1 MGTDIRI
8 GGSPGNEFP
17 GTAGSGPD
25 ESRRPVSAAG
35 RSETAIYKS
44 PPRRAFGDG
53 ARRCILSSRQ
63 IRPGAE
69 TAATLGTLTP
79 MTTTQPHILL
89 VEDDREISALVARY
103 LRANECRVSLA
114 GDGAAMDK
122 VLADARVDL
131 VVLDLMLPGEDG
143 LSLCRRLRAASGIP
157 ILMLTAK
164 AEEIDRIIGLE
175 IGADDYLGKP
185 FNPRELLARIRAIL
199 RRGSAAEAET
209 EEGVRRLHFLGWT
222 LDISLRQL
230 LSPEEARIAITG
242 AEFDLLHALCLRP
255 GRVLSR
261 DQLLDLTQ
269 GRAAGPF
276 ERSID
281 VLISRIR
288 QKIEPDPRNPEIIRT
303 IRSGGYLFTPEVTRT

>member
-1 MGTDIRI
+1 MTQ
-8 GGSPGNEFP
+8 P
-17 GTAGSGPD
+17 
-25 ESRRPVSAAG
+25 
-35 RSETAIYKS
+35 
-44 PPRRAFGDG
+44 
-53 ARRCILSSRQ
+53 
-63 IRPGAE
+63 
-69 TAATLGTLTP
+69 AT
-79 MTTTQPHILL
+79 PHILV

-103 LRANECRVSLA
+103 LRANACRVTVA
-114 GDGAAMDK
+114 GDGPAMERA
-122 VLADARVDL
+122 LAEARVDL

-143 LSLCRRLRAASGIP
+143 LSLCRRLRTTSNVP

-164 AEEIDRIIGLE
+164 AEEIDRIVGLE

-199 RRGSAAEAET
+199 RRGAAGDGEDEG
-209 EEGVRRLHFLGWT
+209 GVRRLHFLDWT
-222 LDISLRQL
+222 LDVSLRQL
-230 LSPEEARIAITG
+230 LSPEGARIAVTG

-288 QKIEPDPRNPEIIRT
+288 QKIERDPRSPEIIRT

>member
-1 MGTDIRI
+1 M
-8 GGSPGNEFP
+8 
-17 GTAGSGPD
+17 
-25 ESRRPVSAAG
+25 SA
-35 RSETAIYKS
+35 
-44 PPRRAFGDG
+44 
-53 ARRCILSSRQ
+53 
-63 IRPGAE
+63 
-69 TAATLGTLTP
+69 
-79 MTTTQPHILL
+79 TTPHILV

-103 LRANECRVSLA
+103 LRANDCRVTLA
-114 GDGAAMDK
+114 GDGREMDRR
-122 VLADARVDL
+122 LADSRVDL

-143 LSLCRRLRAASGIP
+143 LSLCRRIRQNSTVP

-199 RRGSAAEAET
+199 RRGSAT
-209 EEGVRRLHFLGWT
+209 ESSADEGVRRLSFLGWT

-230 LSPEEARIAITG
+230 LSPEAARVAITG

-288 QKIEPDPRNPEIIRT
+288 QKIESDPRNPEIIRT
-303 IRSGGYLFTPEVTRT
+303 IRSGGYLFTPEVNRD